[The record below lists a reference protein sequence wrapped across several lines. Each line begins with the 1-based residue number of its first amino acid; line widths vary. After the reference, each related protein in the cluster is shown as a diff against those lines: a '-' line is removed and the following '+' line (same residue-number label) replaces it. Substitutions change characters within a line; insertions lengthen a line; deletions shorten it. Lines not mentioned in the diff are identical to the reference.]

1 MKLLTNQGGSISPLF
16 CFLLCQKGNRS
27 CPPCWPDECGAT
39 AAKFSAGQNATH
51 RHRTHGTSQCCLLLT
66 NQRNATSPAFKA
78 PARKQTNNMIGVEFP
93 IVSEF
98 SEGRCEEIN
107 QYVEHVHQVRYP
119 IDLESM
125 LGGFESLLSCK
136 AFGCGGLLLVTGG
149 RRKVRS
155 RGNLSGCLHT

>member
-1 MKLLTNQGGSISPLF
+1 
-16 CFLLCQKGNRS
+16 
-27 CPPCWPDECGAT
+27 
-39 AAKFSAGQNATH
+39 
-51 RHRTHGTSQCCLLLT
+51 
-66 NQRNATSPAFKA
+66 
-78 PARKQTNNMIGVEFP
+78 MIGVEFP

-125 LGGFESLLSCK
+125 LCGFESLLSCK

-149 RRKVRS
+149 RRKARS